1 MSADAPVTPASKKP
15 IDINSFKLD
24 PKKATPADIQ
34 AALDLL
40 AKARYTNERIKAGEI
55 KGSTSKKVSEM
66 TEEEKKKYTA
76 YNQRLTAKNAII
88 MAKAKKADITVTEAE
103 IDTYLKAKAVKA

>member
-1 MSADAPVTPASKKP
+1 MAEEVKKSSLSL
-15 IDINSFKLD
+15 DQFKID

-40 AKARYTNERIKAGEI
+40 AKARLTSERIKKGEL

-66 TEEEKKKYTA
+66 TPEEKKVYQA
-76 YNQRLTAKNAII
+76 YNRRLTAKNSII
-88 MAKAKKADITVTEAE
+88 MQKAKKAGIVVTEAE
-103 IDTYLKAKAVKA
+103 IDAYLKAKV